1 MLAHLLDLEKPLYF
15 TIDDFLS
22 AEECALL
29 IGRIDAANPEVAPIS
44 RASGPVMDL
53 DTRNNRR
60 VMFEDWALAGLLFER
75 VRPHVPTELR
85 GTRPVGANER
95 LRCYRYDVGQRFRP
109 HYDGAFQ
116 RSPTERSRLT
126 FLVYLNEGFEGGETA
141 LLDLDVTVKPRT
153 GRALLFQHA
162 ILHEGCEVTAG
173 VKYALRSD
181 VMYEQEVDAQGR
193 PVDSWGVRLPR
204 CV

>member
-15 TIDDFLS
+15 TVDDFLS
-22 AEECALL
+22 QAECAFLVA
-29 IGRIDAANPEVAPIS
+29 RIDAANPEVAPIS
-44 RASGPVMDL
+44 RAGGPVMDL
-53 DTRNNRR
+53 ETRNNRR

-75 VRPHVPTELR
+75 VQPHLPGDLR
-85 GTRPVGANER
+85 GTRAVGANER

-116 RSPTERSRLT
+116 RSPTQRSRLT
-126 FLVYLNEGFEGGETA
+126 FLVYLNDGFVGGETA
-141 LLDLDVTVKPRT
+141 LLDLGVTIEPRI

-162 ILHEGCEVTAG
+162 ILHEGCEIRAG

-181 VMYEQEVDAQGR
+181 VMYEQSTAA
-193 PVDSWGVRLPR
+193 
-204 CV
+204 

>member
-1 MLAHLLDLEKPLYF
+1 MFAHLLDLKKPLYF

-22 AEECALL
+22 AEECASL
-29 IGRIDAANPEVAPIS
+29 IARIDAAGPEVAPIS
-44 RASGPVMDL
+44 RASGPVVDL

-75 VRPHVPTELR
+75 VEAHVPAELN
-85 GTRPVGANER
+85 GTRAVGANER

-116 RSPTERSRLT
+116 RSPSERSRLT
-126 FLVYLNEGFEGGETA
+126 FLVYLNEGFEGGDTA
-141 LLDLDVTVKPRT
+141 LLDLGVSVKPRA
-153 GRALLFQHA
+153 GMALLFQHA
-162 ILHEGCEVTAG
+162 ILHEGCEITAG

-181 VMYEQEVDAQGR
+181 VMYRQD
-193 PVDSWGVRLPR
+193 
-204 CV
+204 